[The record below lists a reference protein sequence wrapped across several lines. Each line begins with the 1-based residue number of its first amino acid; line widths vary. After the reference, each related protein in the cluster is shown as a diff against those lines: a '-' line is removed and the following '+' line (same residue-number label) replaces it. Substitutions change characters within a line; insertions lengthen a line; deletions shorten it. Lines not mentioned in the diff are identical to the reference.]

1 MNHLTD
7 ETLNEYLDNELAD
20 RASVEKH
27 LADCADCA
35 ARLAALQSLFA
46 ELDSLPEEELTASIA
61 ARIAPRPSLPAALP
75 RWLTLTAT
83 LQAVLALIAAIAAAP
98 FVMEFVSPY
107 LGILQLPSL
116 SEIFFQV
123 QSQWVAWLDALS
135 QFQLPTL
142 PEIPAVDI
150 SSLYIALAL
159 AGASILWLL
168 GNGLLL
174 RKQIK

>member
-1 MNHLTD
+1 MKHLTD
-7 ETLNEYLDNELAD
+7 ETLNEYMDNELAD

-35 ARLAALQSLFA
+35 ARLAAFQALFT
-46 ELDSLPEEELTASIA
+46 ELDSLPDEHLTRPIA
-61 ARIAPRPSLPAALP
+61 ARLMLPLSHPAALP

-83 LQAVLALIAAIAAAP
+83 LQAVLAVIAAIAAAP

-107 LGILQLPSL
+107 LGILHLPSL

-150 SSLYIALAL
+150 SSLYSALAL

-174 RKQIK
+174 RKQMK